1 MYIYEIY
8 LNKGLQSK
16 KDDPTTPCQY
26 DILSFT
32 AALRCIPSFLT
43 QPGGMSHSIK
53 HGNLH
58 LTMWWPQN
66 ICQVL
71 TQFRAASSSCLAGHL
86 VTVTTTLVWQIV
98 LEYFSTLSGG
108 RISDISILLC
118 CHLIFV
124 VVVVGYGYTKLFPV
138 IPFLRHQL
146 ERDGEYCESLTE
158 LKVMANPCCT
168 GQMWKRAARA
178 ENTAILQS
186 SAPQN
191 FWQHWLICPVI

>member
-58 LTMWWPQN
+58 LTM
-66 ICQVL
+66 
-71 TQFRAASSSCLAGHL
+71 
-86 VTVTTTLVWQIV
+86 
-98 LEYFSTLSGG
+98 
-108 RISDISILLC
+108 
-118 CHLIFV
+118 
-124 VVVVGYGYTKLFPV
+124 
-138 IPFLRHQL
+138 
-146 ERDGEYCESLTE
+146 
-158 LKVMANPCCT
+158 
-168 GQMWKRAARA
+168 
-178 ENTAILQS
+178 
-186 SAPQN
+186 
-191 FWQHWLICPVI
+191 